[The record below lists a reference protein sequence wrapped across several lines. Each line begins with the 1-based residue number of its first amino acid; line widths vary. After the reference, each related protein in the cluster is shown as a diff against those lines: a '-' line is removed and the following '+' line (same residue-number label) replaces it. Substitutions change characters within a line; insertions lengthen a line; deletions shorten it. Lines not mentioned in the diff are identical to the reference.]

1 MKLATVEVFIPPT
14 LTNTAHH
21 RFPSLQWL
29 TSKLWAATSSRFN
42 SRPSQ
47 VEIIYFMKI
56 GFYVVVLQL
65 LSHVCLFA
73 TSWTVDHQVPLFMEF
88 PRQED
93 WSGLPIPPP
102 GDFPD
107 WGIKPGSPALAGR
120 FFTTEPPGKPNH
132 NVIPLQIKYVP
143 SFLQLKIYRNIFGTK

>member
-73 TSWTVDHQVPLFMEF
+73 TPWTVDHQVPLFMEF

-120 FFTTEPPGKPNH
+120 FFTTEPPGK
-132 NVIPLQIKYVP
+132 
-143 SFLQLKIYRNIFGTK
+143 

>member
-29 TSKLWAATSSRFN
+29 TSTLWAATSSRFN

-73 TSWTVDHQVPLFMEF
+73 TPWTVDHQVPLFMEF
-88 PRQED
+88 PRQEYLC
-93 WSGLPIPPP
+93 GLPFPTP
-102 GDFPD
+102 GYLPSPRIDSWVLQWQLNYLPLSHQ
-107 WGIKPGSPALAGR
+107 GSPFSLR
-120 FFTTEPPGKPNH
+120 H
-132 NVIPLQIKYVP
+132 SLIY
-143 SFLQLKIYRNIFGTK
+143 LKLFSRRLMP